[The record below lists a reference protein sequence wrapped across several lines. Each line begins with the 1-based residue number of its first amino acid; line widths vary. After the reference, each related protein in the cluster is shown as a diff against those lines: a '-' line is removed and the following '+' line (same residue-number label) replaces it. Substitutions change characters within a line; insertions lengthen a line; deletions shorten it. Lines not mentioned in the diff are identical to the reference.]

1 MPREKKYRGNAS
13 KNSSKSTDFQVVLV
27 GRSTPPKTSRKRKSK
42 PTHKVISINPG
53 PKLPRNCPFV
63 QQKDW
68 KGLVRSYRYTVPRNL
83 RTSFDSIAAFRQA
96 LEQWAPKMRLIGH
109 SMGLRVKLA
118 GGEFTQ
124 LGRKVIR
131 KSNLRQIIESL
142 AEELDINLAKGQ
154 GSKGLPAED
163 RLPVY
168 FELGVWPILCFF
180 RCLAIGLNPD
190 VKFIRKRNSKQQRVI
205 ALAYKDTLT
214 SALIGQGHEAAAAKY
229 KANDM
234 FNLDHLSIL
243 STHLSAHLQV
253 FDLEGTLLREAFPDG
268 DTPDPP
274 SLSLCYDNCHYSLIT
289 KLHAFTTMYACTLNP
304 NCAYSSPIKGNVARH
319 EEKKIC
325 LHCRHCDVA
334 FSDLLSPEEAAVG
347 TPDLRPP
354 TLRYTRSSLGI
365 WIASSGTTRR

>member
-1 MPREKKYRGNAS
+1 
-13 KNSSKSTDFQVVLV
+13 
-27 GRSTPPKTSRKRKSK
+27 
-42 PTHKVISINPG
+42 
-53 PKLPRNCPFV
+53 
-63 QQKDW
+63 
-68 KGLVRSYRYTVPRNL
+68 
-83 RTSFDSIAAFRQA
+83 
-96 LEQWAPKMRLIGH
+96 MRLIGH

-334 FSDLLSPEEAAVG
+334 FSDLLSGFSPTPTHGGSHGTLRARALLIPLISHTDKNVVSSLSSRVGVCVMSRVTYPEEAAVG

-365 WIASSGTTRR
+365 WIASSGT